1 MTFKFHAD
9 NTIPSGDWIWVFA
22 SNEAGKHGKGQA
34 RIARVNFRAEFG
46 VGRGP
51 TGHAYAIA
59 TQDRHLELL
68 PLAAIENSIGGSLGF
83 GADRIGKVYG
93 LSLGLL
99 NVSPE
104 EMLNRKSQAG
114 NLSGLLKNG
123 HGSKNPFFSEH

>member
-1 MTFKFHAD
+1 MTFKFHAN

-68 PLAAIENSIGGSLGF
+68 PLAAIENSIGDFLSSDILIRAKR
-83 GADRIGKVYG
+83 GADNFWKHSGTD
-93 LSLGLL
+93 LENSAL
-99 NVSPE
+99 N
-104 EMLNRKSQAG
+104 LRYC
-114 NLSGLLKNG
+114 L
-123 HGSKNPFFSEH
+123 